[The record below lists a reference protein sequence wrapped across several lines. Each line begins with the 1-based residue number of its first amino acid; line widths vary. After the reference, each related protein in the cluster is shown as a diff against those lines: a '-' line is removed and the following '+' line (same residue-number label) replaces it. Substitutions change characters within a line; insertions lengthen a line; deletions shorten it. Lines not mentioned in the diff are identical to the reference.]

1 MLDIPSVVVPASLKP
16 EGLLGRPV
24 PPPEAHVRLGSCDIL
39 LVGTIAGFAP
49 DAARVQAAFA
59 SHRPDRVA
67 LGVPP
72 EDLEAVR
79 RLATDPAAKAEL
91 VEPDLASEHL
101 LRLLER
107 FGPTKVP
114 SPDLEAAHDLA
125 AAHGAELTAI
135 DIPDDAHAEVY
146 TKRVKMHHV
155 LRSNRREKKLLVA
168 RFEDARD
175 PYELVEAW
183 DREQTHLRPLREIE
197 ELREGFM
204 AAKLRELSSKSER
217 LLAIVPAARLEA
229 VADHLRG

>member
-1 MLDIPSVVVPASLKP
+1 M
-16 EGLLGRPV
+16 
-24 PPPEAHVRLGSCDIL
+24 PPPEARLRLGACDVL
-39 LVGTIAGFAP
+39 LVGTIAGYAP
-49 DAARVQAAFA
+49 DAARVRAAFE

-67 LGVPP
+67 LGIPP
-72 EDLEAVR
+72 EDLEAIR

-114 SPDLEAAHDLA
+114 SPDLETAYDLA
-125 AAHGAELTAI
+125 AAQPAEVTAI
-135 DIPDDAHAEVY
+135 DLPDDAHADVY
-146 TKRVKMHHV
+146 TKRVKMRHV
-155 LRSNRREKKLLVA
+155 IRSNRRERKLLVT

-183 DREQTHLRPLREIE
+183 DREQTHLRPMREIE
-197 ELREGFM
+197 ELREGYM
-204 AAKLRELSSKSER
+204 AARLRELSSKSDR